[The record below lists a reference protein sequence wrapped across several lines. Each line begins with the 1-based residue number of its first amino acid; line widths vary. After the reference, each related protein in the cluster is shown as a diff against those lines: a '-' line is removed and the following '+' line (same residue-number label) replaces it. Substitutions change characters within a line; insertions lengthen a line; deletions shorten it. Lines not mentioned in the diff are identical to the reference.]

1 MQHLSVV
8 RSVLA
13 ARLIAGAFFALLL
26 GGCATPQ
33 TQALLK
39 DKSGLPTHTELEHT
53 PFYPQETHQC
63 GPASLATAMN
73 ASGVRV
79 TPAELTPQIYIPG
92 REGSLQ
98 VEMLAATRRQG
109 LVAYQLAPSLNDL
122 LAEVVAGTPVV
133 VLQNLGLS
141 IAPQWH
147 YAVAVGYNLKR
158 EEIILR
164 SGKEKRQVLPLKTFE
179 YTWERSNFWAMLA
192 LPPGK
197 LPKTVQEDRYVAAV
211 VDLEHTGKLKEARK
225 SYTAALG
232 RWPRNL
238 TAQIG
243 LGNTAYALKDLKGAE
258 QAFRSAAQ
266 DHPDS
271 AAAFNNLAQTL
282 YDQKRYREARMA
294 AQKAVAL
301 GGSLAVAAKETLQQI
316 EKKLGKKE

>member
-1 MQHLSVV
+1 MQHLSV
-8 RSVLA
+8 SVLA

-39 DKSGLPTHTELEHT
+39 DKGNTLPVRAELEHT

-73 ASGVRV
+73 ASGVRM

-109 LVAYQLAPSLNDL
+109 MLAYQIAPSLNDL

-133 VLQNLGLS
+133 VLQNLGLT
-141 IAPQWH
+141 IAPKWH

-164 SGKEKRQVLPLKTFE
+164 SGMEKRQVLPLKTFE
-179 YTWERSNFWAMLA
+179 YTWERANYWAMLT

-197 LPKTVQEDRYVAAV
+197 LPKTAQEDRYVAAV

-225 SYTAALG
+225 SYTAALA

-258 QAFRSAAQ
+258 QAFRSATQ

-282 YDQKRYREARMA
+282 YDQKRYREARTA

-301 GGSLAVAAKETLQQI
+301 GGPLESAAKETLRQI
-316 EKKLGKKE
+316 EKKLGEI

>member
-1 MQHLSVV
+1 MQHLSL
-8 RSVLA
+8 SVLA
-13 ARLIAGAFFALLL
+13 ARLIAGAFFAVLL

-33 TQALLK
+33 TQALLA
-39 DKSGLPTHTELEHT
+39 DKGNALPVRAELEHT

-73 ASGVRV
+73 ASGLRV

-98 VEMLAATRRQG
+98 VEMLAATRRRG
-109 LVAYQLAPSLNDL
+109 MLAYQLAPQLNDL

-133 VLQNLGLS
+133 VLQNLGLG
-141 IAPQWH
+141 IAPVWH

-164 SGKEKRQVLPLKTFE
+164 SGKEKRQMLPLKTFE
-179 YTWERSNFWAMLA
+179 YTWGRSNYWAMLA

-197 LPKTVQEDRYVAAV
+197 LPKTVQEEKYVAAV

-225 SYTAALG
+225 SYAAALV

-243 LGNTAYALKDLKGAE
+243 LGNTAYAMKDLKGAE
-258 QAFRSAAQ
+258 QAFRRATQ

-282 YDQKRYREARMA
+282 YDLKRYREALTA
-294 AQKAVAL
+294 AQKAVSL
-301 GGSLAVAAKETLQQI
+301 GGPLAAAAKETLQQI
-316 EKKLGKKE
+316 EKKLAKG